1 MTAIYSAV
9 ITTTAAVAVSHA
21 AILAAIPAVIP
32 ATTNT
37 IIVADNFPAKT
48 ARGQSFSFIYKK
60 FIKNSSNILTV
71 VL

>member
-9 ITTTAAVAVSHA
+9 ITTTAAVAVNHA
-21 AILAAIPAVIP
+21 ATLAAIPA
-32 ATTNT
+32 ATKM

-48 ARGQSFSFIYKK
+48 ALGQSFSFIYKK

>member
-21 AILAAIPAVIP
+21 AILAAIPAVIL
-32 ATTNT
+32 AATNT
-37 IIVADNFPAKT
+37 IIVADTFPAK
-48 ARGQSFSFIYKK
+48 AALGQSFLFIYKK